1 MVKLK
6 NDVREGLWQE
16 TTNIESRVREL
27 KGVFANPISIT
38 QEVVNQFITE
48 KDEIIQQLVDL
59 QDKFEIEIKSEEYYQ
74 NLMKGLSK

>member
-1 MVKLK
+1 MVRLK

-27 KGVFANPISIT
+27 KGVFANPILIT
-38 QEVVNQFITE
+38 QEVVNQFIAE
-48 KDEIIQQLVDL
+48 KDAIIQQLVDL